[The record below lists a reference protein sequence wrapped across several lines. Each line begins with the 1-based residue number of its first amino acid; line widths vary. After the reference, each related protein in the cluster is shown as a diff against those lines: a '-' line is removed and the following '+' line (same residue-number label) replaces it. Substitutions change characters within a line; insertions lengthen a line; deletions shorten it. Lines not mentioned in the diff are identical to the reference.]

1 MSAKTITCIGC
12 PMGCRLTVALE
23 NGKVTSVDGAG
34 CGRGAAYARQE
45 CVCPTRQVTTLAR
58 VRGRREPLSVK
69 TAQPIPKALVFACV
83 EEIHRARVAPPV
95 KIGDVVVK
103 NVCGTGVDVVA
114 TMDVAAV
121 SGDGGAADLHRLPGA
136 PVAFETDG
144 GRAVVISW
152 PSVRRGREGF
162 WKTPEQVLT

>member
-1 MSAKTITCIGC
+1 MSERTVTCIGC
-12 PMGCRLTVALE
+12 PMGCRLR
-23 NGKVTSVDGAG
+23 VTLDCGQVSEVDGAA
-34 CGRGAAYARQE
+34 CGRGASYARQE
-45 CVCPTRQVTTLAR
+45 CVCPMRQITTLAR

-69 TAQPIPKALVFACV
+69 TAQPVPKALIFACV
-83 EEIHRARVAPPV
+83 EAIHRARVAPPV

>member
-1 MSAKTITCIGC
+1 
-12 PMGCRLTVALE
+12 MGCRLTVALE

-69 TAQPIPKALVFACV
+69 TAQPITKALIFACV

-152 PSVRRGREGF
+152 PSVRRGREEFG
-162 WKTPEQVLT
+162 KTLGQVLT

>member
-1 MSAKTITCIGC
+1 
-12 PMGCRLTVALE
+12 MGCRLTVALE

-95 KIGDVVVK
+95 KISDVVVK

-144 GRAVVISW
+144 GRAGVISW
-152 PSVRRGREGF
+152 PAVRRGREGF
-162 WKTPEQVLT
+162 GKTPGQVLT